1 VGLPRIGIS
10 RAVAFTVGLYYLI
23 GENRSREAG
32 MDAPEQASDLEVLMK
47 LRMEYLQAL
56 QIEDYGRINTVIVPK
71 FLKLFGRYYDS
82 YAQDWKNVS
91 LLRLPVQV
99 VIDPGQQLSQQLDWA
114 DQVLKGKID
123 LVL

>member
-1 VGLPRIGIS
+1 
-10 RAVAFTVGLYYLI
+10 
-23 GENRSREAG
+23 
-32 MDAPEQASDLEVLMK
+32 MDAPEQASDSEVLMR
-47 LRMEYLQAL
+47 LRTEYLQAL
-56 QIEDYGRINTVIVPK
+56 QIEDYGRINTVIVPQ
-71 FLKLFGRYYDS
+71 FLKLFGRYYDN
-82 YAQDWKNVS
+82 YTRNWKNVS

>member
-1 VGLPRIGIS
+1 
-10 RAVAFTVGLYYLI
+10 
-23 GENRSREAG
+23 
-32 MDAPEQASDLEVLMK
+32 MDAPEQASDLEVLTK

-56 QIEDYGRINTVIVPK
+56 QIEDYGRINTVIVPR

-82 YAQDWKNVS
+82 YARDWKNLS

-99 VIDPGQQLSQQLDWA
+99 VIDPGQQLSQQVDWA

-123 LVL
+123 LIL